1 LALRLITQNTIIT
14 LVMGD
19 VELLHDG
26 FRDSVDEADSKT
38 IELSHK
44 IIVSRLIGDMVV
56 FIPIL
61 TLNSS
66 FASSNRLS
74 FHREKH
80 VHRIVN
86 MCVDSMHS

>member
-1 LALRLITQNTIIT
+1 MT
-14 LVMGD
+14 VMGD
-19 VELLHDG
+19 GELIHDG

-38 IELSHK
+38 IELSRT

-66 FASSNRLS
+66 FASCLRRSIYRK
-74 FHREKH
+74 KH
-80 VHRIVN
+80 VHRTVN
-86 MCVDSMHS
+86 LRVDVHR

>member
-1 LALRLITQNTIIT
+1 M

-19 VELLHDG
+19 VELIHDG

-38 IELSHK
+38 IELSHP
-44 IIVSRLIGDMVV
+44 IIVSRLLCDMVV

-66 FASSNRLS
+66 FASRIRRSI
-74 FHREKH
+74 HRKRH
-80 VHRIVN
+80 VHRTVN
-86 MCVDSMHS
+86 LCVGSMHS